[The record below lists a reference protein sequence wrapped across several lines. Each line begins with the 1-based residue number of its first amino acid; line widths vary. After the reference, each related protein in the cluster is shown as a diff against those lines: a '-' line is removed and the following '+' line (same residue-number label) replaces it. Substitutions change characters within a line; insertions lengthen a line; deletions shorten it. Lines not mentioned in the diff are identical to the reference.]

1 MTSTAANGSRLI
13 RLRAG
18 EDLLI
23 RPITAEDAAELMAG
37 FRRLSVRSRY
47 QRFFT
52 AAPKLRARE
61 VAYLTQIDH
70 HNHEAL
76 VAIVPAT
83 GDIVGV
89 ACFFRSPTDPGSAEI
104 ALAIADWWQGRGL
117 GSELL
122 RHLVYRAREEKITRF
137 TADLLTDNR
146 AMLALIRQI
155 GVVDTTVDGV
165 TITATVSTEPS
176 TSAGRTTAARYP
188 ESWTR
193 DGDVESDDDDRGHRS
208 ERG

>member
-1 MTSTAANGSRLI
+1 VI

-18 EDLLI
+18 EDLLV

-52 AAPKLRARE
+52 AAPNLRTRE
-61 VAYLTQIDH
+61 AVYLTQIDH

-76 VAIVPAT
+76 VAIVPVT

-89 ACFFRSPTDPGSAEI
+89 ARFIRSATDPASAEI
-104 ALAIADWWQGRGL
+104 ALTVADWWQSRGL

-122 RHLVYRAREEKITRF
+122 RHLVERAREEKITRF
-137 TADLLTDNR
+137 TADLLTGNR
-146 AMLALIRQI
+146 AMLALIRQL
-155 GVVDTTVDGV
+155 GVVDTIVDGA
-165 TITATVSTEPS
+165 TMTATVTSEPS
-176 TSAGRTTAARYP
+176 DPAGGTGSGAVP
-188 ESWTR
+188 W
-193 DGDVESDDDDRGHRS
+193 
-208 ERG
+208 

>member
-1 MTSTAANGSRLI
+1 MTSTGASGSRPI

-52 AAPKLRARE
+52 AAPKLRAHE
-61 VAYLTQIDH
+61 AAYLTQIDH

-76 VAIVPAT
+76 VAIVPDT

-89 ACFFRSPTDPGSAEI
+89 ARFIRSATDPTSAEI
-104 ALAIADWWQGRGL
+104 ALTVADWWQGRGL
-117 GSELL
+117 GSALL
-122 RHLVYRAREEKITRF
+122 HHLVERAREEKITRF
-137 TADLLTDNR
+137 TADLFTDNR
-146 AMLALIRQI
+146 AMLALIRQV
-155 GVVDTTVDGV
+155 GVVDTTVDGA
-165 TITATVSTEPS
+165 TMTATV
-176 TSAGRTTAARYP
+176 TSELSDPAGGTGSGAVP
-188 ESWTR
+188 W
-193 DGDVESDDDDRGHRS
+193 
-208 ERG
+208 

>member
-1 MTSTAANGSRLI
+1 MVMHNVEIGCRPSSQMTSTAASGSHVT

-18 EDLLI
+18 EEILI
-23 RPITAEDAAELMAG
+23 RPITAEDAAELTAG

-52 AAPKLRARE
+52 AAPNLGARQ

-89 ACFFRSPTDPGSAEI
+89 ARFFRSSTQPGSAEI
-104 ALAIADWWQGRGL
+104 ALTIADWWQGRGL

-122 RHLVYRAREEKITRF
+122 RRLVDRAREERITHF

-155 GVVDTTVDGV
+155 GVVDTTVEGV
-165 TITATVSTEPS
+165 TMTATV
-176 TSAGRTTAARYP
+176 TSDVSDNGSGPRAAR
-188 ESWTR
+188 
-193 DGDVESDDDDRGHRS
+193 
-208 ERG
+208 

>member
-1 MTSTAANGSRLI
+1 
-13 RLRAG
+13 
-18 EDLLI
+18 
-23 RPITAEDAAELMAG
+23 MAG

-52 AAPKLRARE
+52 AAPNLRTRE
-61 VAYLTQIDH
+61 AVYLTQIDH

-89 ACFFRSPTDPGSAEI
+89 ARFIRSATDPASAEI
-104 ALAIADWWQGRGL
+104 ALTVADWWQGRGL

-122 RHLVYRAREEKITRF
+122 RHLVERAREEKITRF
-137 TADLLTDNR
+137 TADLLTGNR
-146 AMLALIRQI
+146 AMLALIRQL

-165 TITATVSTEPS
+165 TMTATVTSEPS
-176 TSAGRTTAARYP
+176 DPAGGTGSGAVP
-188 ESWTR
+188 W
-193 DGDVESDDDDRGHRS
+193 
-208 ERG
+208 